1 MPFGLW
7 TFIHLDWRK
16 LLILLVNTLP
26 LPTLV
31 DTTILKP
38 PVFCTILIRITVFT
52 LFFATAVIITL
63 RTSAGSL
70 RSKSFRLRSSEKL
83 GRKHNKEGGGG
94 KGNAFPEAP
103 QFRKMYTQLVIG
115 AVLVV
120 LIKEWLTY
128 QLNQVCFVHLCRGW
142 KCLDCYLFESFLS
155 QNLTNLHWRKASIVA
170 I

>member
-1 MPFGLW
+1 MGRVPNPSSQPDSSPNPSYQICNPISSACLPTDAHHEVKALIDAIW
-7 TFIHLDWRK
+7 IINLHSRSRK

-38 PVFCTILIRITVFT
+38 PVFCTILIRITVYT

-94 KGNAFPEAP
+94 KGNAFPETP

-120 LIKEWLTY
+120 LIKE
-128 QLNQVCFVHLCRGW
+128 
-142 KCLDCYLFESFLS
+142 
-155 QNLTNLHWRKASIVA
+155 
-170 I
+170 